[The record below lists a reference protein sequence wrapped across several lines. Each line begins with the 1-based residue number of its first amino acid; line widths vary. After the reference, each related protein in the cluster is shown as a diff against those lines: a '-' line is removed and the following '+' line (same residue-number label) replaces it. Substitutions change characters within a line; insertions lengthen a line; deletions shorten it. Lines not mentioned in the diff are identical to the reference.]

1 MSIFS
6 FEIKKSTSPIIHV
19 EVLIDDGDMEEGSN
33 LKLIVIH
40 EDGEVRCF
48 SEKLEREL
56 WSARISGST
65 GDSTATDVQIEKA
78 CIMRLDQ
85 AQKALLR
92 GREDILATSAL
103 EEQHNPMDVLAL
115 FTRHSVGK
123 DRSLSLIVMKIR
135 GPGSHEQALNIS
147 RDKPLQEIVRTI
159 IPEPRRMKKV
169 ANRLSFHP
177 ASGALY
183 QSSPDCLLVYDLSG
197 MMARLA
203 HDIELNLDD
212 IGDCLPIAPAL
223 VMVSTASTISIAD
236 IKYSS
241 ILAQCSLAK
250 IPLAGSSI
258 SLKKRQ
264 QHDVAPPNVQLL
276 SYFVSRDI
284 VVARQ
289 GRRLIGL
296 QLTTSTL
303 RGNGSRKRRH
313 DILLNDSIGRGSL
326 SARKM
331 RKLNPF
337 VQKGP
342 YSFGRPLAQAPVDD
356 AWEEYRIL
364 LDQCFAQGKY
374 DEIERILDTEFRA
387 AKSGQKCGRK
397 ANGTTMSENSARIG
411 PERRK
416 VDYLLS
422 KLFSVQD
429 DYPYPAS
436 HLRSSERM
444 LRLSNLPH
452 RICCWLIQQY
462 YLSTETVE
470 AALRHEGRLAA
481 NERLRSGAV
490 FEALAQQD
498 PSLETTLLLL
508 HSLAPLTALEV
519 VSALRHSIALTA
531 ESSSV
536 KLITDGHTPNSHSSD
551 VDLETGSQSAEL
563 QDSHALSNVQTK
575 RSRVIHEV
583 LLTSMKRLYH
593 FSPHTVSKAL
603 KLAFSRS
610 ELHSLVDLLR
620 MELSGN
626 GWLSSYFDGRLHSS
640 SEGRADATQVSIIA
654 HVLNCVIDSIGS
666 GGWISRNSLADD
678 FTEAAETI
686 AHMKIEI
693 SAALEGIME
702 ATYLKG
708 MLGEMLLC
716 GKSFGSIE
724 SRTQNHPTSKLPV
737 HRKSSDI
744 VPMGLK
750 KENVLPLGL
759 KPSQTISTHKV
770 GAGGEIIKRS
780 ARDLGRLKSK
790 MVPKY
795 SVERILI

>member
-1 MSIFS
+1 MSISS
-6 FEIKKSTSPIIHV
+6 FEIKNSTSRIIHV
-19 EVLIDDGDMEEGSN
+19 EALIDDGDIEEGSN

-40 EDGEVRCF
+40 ADGEVRCF
-48 SEKLEREL
+48 SEELEREL
-56 WSARISGST
+56 WSARISGSA
-65 GDSTATDVQIEKA
+65 GDGTATDVQIEKA
-78 CIMRLDQ
+78 YTMRLDQ

-103 EEQHNPMDVLAL
+103 EERHNPMNVLAL
-115 FTRHSVGK
+115 FTRHSVGR
-123 DRSLSLIVMKIR
+123 DRSLSLMVMKI
-135 GPGSHEQALNIS
+135 GGLGSHKQALNIA
-147 RDKPLQEIVRTI
+147 RDKPLQEIARTV
-159 IPEPRRMKKV
+159 IPEPRRMRKV
-169 ANRLSFHP
+169 VNHLSFYP

-183 QSSPDCLLVYDLSG
+183 QSSPDCLLVYDLSA

-203 HDIELNLDD
+203 HNIELNLDD
-212 IGDCLPIAPAL
+212 IADCLPIAPTL

-241 ILAQCSLAK
+241 ILAQYSLTK
-250 IPLAGSSI
+250 TPLAVGSI

-264 QHDVAPPNVQLL
+264 QHDVAPPTVQLL

-289 GRRLIGL
+289 GRHLIGL
-296 QLTTSTL
+296 QLTNPTL
-303 RGNGSRKRRH
+303 NGNGSRKRKH
-313 DILLNDSIGRGSL
+313 DILLNRSIGRGSL

-331 RKLNPF
+331 RKPNSF
-337 VQKGP
+337 VQKGL
-342 YSFGRPLAQAPVDD
+342 YSFGRPLAQAPIDD
-356 AWEEYRIL
+356 AWEEYRML
-364 LDQCFAQGKY
+364 LDQSFAQGKY
-374 DEIERILDTEFRA
+374 DAIERMLDTEFRA
-387 AKSGQKCGRK
+387 AKSGQICGRK
-397 ANGTTMSENSARIG
+397 ASGTTRSESSARTG

-416 VDYLLS
+416 IDYLLS

-429 DYPYPAS
+429 DYPYPAPHS
-436 HLRSSERM
+436 RGSERM
-444 LRLSNLPH
+444 LRITNLPH
-452 RICCWLIQQY
+452 RIYCWLIQEY

-481 NERLRSGAV
+481 NERLRPEAV

-508 HSLAPLTALEV
+508 HSLAPLTAPEV
-519 VSALRHSIALTA
+519 VSALRHSITLTA
-531 ESSSV
+531 DSSSV
-536 KLITDGHTPNSHSSD
+536 KLISDGHIPNFHSSD
-551 VDLETGSQSAEL
+551 VDLGTGSQSAEL
-563 QDSHALSNVQTK
+563 QDSHALSNLQTE
-575 RSRVIHEV
+575 RSKVIHEV
-583 LLTSMKRLYH
+583 FLTSMKRLYR

-640 SEGRADATQVSIIA
+640 SEGRADATQVSVIA

-678 FTEAAETI
+678 FTEAAETL

-702 ATYLKG
+702 ATYLQG
-708 MLGEMLLC
+708 MLGEILLC
-716 GKSFGSIE
+716 GKVFGLTE
-724 SRTQNHPTSKLPV
+724 SRTQNQPTSKLPV

-750 KENVLPLGL
+750 EENVLPLGL
-759 KPSQTISTHKV
+759 KPQQTISTHKV

>member
-1 MSIFS
+1 M
-6 FEIKKSTSPIIHV
+6 EA
-19 EVLIDDGDMEEGSN
+19 LIDDGDIEEGSN
-33 LKLIVIH
+33 SKLIVIH

-56 WSARISGST
+56 WSARTSGST
-65 GDSTATDVQIEKA
+65 GDGTATEVQIEKA
-78 CIMRLDQ
+78 CTMRLDQ
-85 AQKALLR
+85 ARKALLK

-103 EEQHNPMDVLAL
+103 EERHSPMNVLAL
-115 FTRHSVGK
+115 FTRSLVGK
-123 DRSLSLIVMKIR
+123 DRSLSLMVMKIR
-135 GPGSHEQALNIS
+135 GSGSHKQALSIS
-147 RDKPLQEIVRTI
+147 HDKPLQEIARTI
-159 IPEPRRMKKV
+159 IPEPRRMRKV
-169 ANRLSFHP
+169 ANHLSFRP

-183 QSSPDCLLVYDLSG
+183 QSSPDHLLVYDLSG

-212 IGDCLPIAPAL
+212 IADCLPIAPTL
-223 VMVSTASTISIAD
+223 VMVSTASTISVAD

-241 ILAQCSLAK
+241 VLAQCSLAK
-250 IPLAGSSI
+250 TPLAGSSI
-258 SLKKRQ
+258 SSKIRQ
-264 QHDVAPPNVQLL
+264 QHDVAPPSVQLL

-289 GRRLIGL
+289 GRHLIGL
-296 QLTTSTL
+296 QLITPTL
-303 RGNGSRKRRH
+303 RGNGSRKRKH
-313 DILLNDSIGRGSL
+313 DIFLNESIGRDSL

-331 RKLNPF
+331 RKPNAF
-337 VQKGP
+337 VREWP
-342 YSFGRPLAQAPVDD
+342 YSFGRPLTQAPVDG
-356 AWEEYRIL
+356 AWEEYRTL
-364 LDQCFAQGKY
+364 LDQYFAQGKY
-374 DEIERILDTEFRA
+374 EEIERILDTEFRA
-387 AKSGQKCGRK
+387 AKSGQNCNRK
-397 ANGTTMSENSARIG
+397 ANGTTRSESSARTG

-416 VDYLLS
+416 IDYLLS
-422 KLFSVQD
+422 KLFSVHD
-429 DYPYPAS
+429 DYPYPAPHS
-436 HLRSSERM
+436 RSSERM

-452 RICCWLIQQY
+452 RIYCWLIQQC

-481 NERLRSGAV
+481 NERLRSEAV

-508 HSLAPLTALEV
+508 HSLAPLTAPEV
-519 VSALRHSIALTA
+519 VSALRHSITLTA
-531 ESSSV
+531 ESSFV
-536 KLITDGHTPNSHSSD
+536 KLITDGLTPNPHSSD

-563 QDSHALSNVQTK
+563 QDSHALSNVQTERK
-575 RSRVIHEV
+575 KVIHEV
-583 LLTSMKRLYH
+583 LLISMKRLYR
-593 FSPHTVSKAL
+593 FPPHTVSKAL

-640 SEGRADATQVSIIA
+640 SEGRSNATQVSIIV
-654 HVLNCVIDSIGS
+654 HILNCVIDSIGS
-666 GGWISRNSLADD
+666 GGWISHNSLADD
-678 FTEAAETI
+678 YTEAAETI

-708 MLGEMLLC
+708 MIGEMLLC
-716 GKSFGSIE
+716 GKTFGSIE
-724 SRTQNHPTSKLPV
+724 SRTQNQPTSKLPV

-744 VPMGLK
+744 VPMALK